1 MLHEPNLT
9 CNRSSHSQSTFAAEE
24 DQSENGDHSDIETTH
39 DTEIAMIYGLDA
51 SQRFAF
57 DVRGM
62 LLFLGIIGIVISFI
76 AFTLNSSTD
85 MMFNH

>member
-1 MLHEPNLT
+1 MLHEPISI

-39 DTEIAMIYGLDA
+39 DAEIAMIYGLEVA
-51 SQRFAF
+51 PRFGF

-62 LLFLGIIGIVISFI
+62 LLFLGIIGIVMGFV

-85 MMFNH
+85 MFKQ

>member
-1 MLHEPNLT
+1 MHEPILI

-39 DTEIAMIYGLDA
+39 DTEIAMIYGLEVA
-51 SQRFAF
+51 PRFGF

-62 LLFLGIIGIVISFI
+62 LLFLGIIGIVMGFV

-85 MMFNH
+85 MFKQ